1 MDAITAYQLTSMMEG
16 VVKRGSGRGVNLPVP
31 VAGKTGTTND
41 AKDVWFI
48 GYTSNIVAGC
58 YLGYDQPRTLGE
70 NAYGGTLCVPVFN
83 EFMREAVREYG
94 GTDFKVPPGGHFVN
108 IDRFTGAILGPD
120 AKGDNVIAEYFR
132 DGQETSG
139 LTLVDGGFGRAEPG
153 TLPLFTEARDG
164 GQAVTTS
171 TGKKR
176 VIPKKA
182 DFGTL
187 SSGGLY

>member
-1 MDAITAYQLTSMMEG
+1 M
-16 VVKRGSGRGVNLPVP
+16 K
-31 VAGKTGTTND
+31 
-41 AKDVWFI
+41 
-48 GYTSNIVAGC
+48 
-58 YLGYDQPRTLGE
+58 
-70 NAYGGTLCVPVFN
+70 
-83 EFMREAVREYG
+83 EAVKEYG
-94 GTDFKVPPGGHFVN
+94 GTAFRVPPGGHFVN

-132 DGQETSG
+132 DGQDLSALG
-139 LTLVDGGFGRAEPG
+139 MIDGGFGRADPG
-153 TLPLFTEARDG
+153 TLPLYTQGGDS

-171 TGKKR
+171 TGKKK